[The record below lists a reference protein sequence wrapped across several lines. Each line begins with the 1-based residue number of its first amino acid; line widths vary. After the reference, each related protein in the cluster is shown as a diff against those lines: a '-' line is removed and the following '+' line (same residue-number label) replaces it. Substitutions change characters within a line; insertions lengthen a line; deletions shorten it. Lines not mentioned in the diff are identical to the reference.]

1 MNTAHACVEN
11 RKKSD
16 TETPRD
22 AQTVVP
28 SASTSVDGLSV
39 GERVSAGGSGPV
51 VVGVPGE
58 RVGVVVVAGGADD
71 GDGDDAKGAD
81 EVDGAIDGAID
92 DGDADDGDA
101 DDGDAGDADD
111 EGAAD
116 VDIDQPPPGPGV
128 DDGLGAT
135 VVDVAVTSRSPSA

>member
-1 MNTAHACVEN
+1 M
-11 RKKSD
+11 
-16 TETPRD
+16 
-22 AQTVVP
+22 
-28 SASTSVDGLSV
+28 
-39 GERVSAGGSGPV
+39 SAGGSGPV